1 MAGPGRDR
9 SLQDVLRARREQAG
23 LLPLREVRAREAA
36 RLREEKEAAERAA
49 AEQEAVGIVAG
60 WRASSEAFDGRSRIS
75 PAVYAAVFA
84 LEPAAYFAS
93 AHWRRVSRAQRAAAA
108 ECEVARCDRPAK
120 AVRHAGTPAIGA
132 EQTGR
137 DVVSLCDGC
146 DRRAR
151 RAARTLARPL
161 TRAEIADLDPLGR
174 LYDRDAIA
182 ELRARYD
189 LG

>member
-9 SLQDVLRARREQAG
+9 SLQDVLRARREQAA

-36 RLREEKEAAERAA
+36 RLREEQEAAERAA
-49 AEQEAVGIVAG
+49 AEREAAQLVERRRTTQEPV
-60 WRASSEAFDGRSRIS
+60 DGRSKL
-75 PAVYAAVFA
+75 AAGVYAAVFA
-84 LEPAAYFAS
+84 LEPDAYFGS
-93 AHWRRVSRAQRAAAA
+93 THWRRVARAQRAAVA
-108 ECEVARCDRPAK
+108 ECEVERCERPAK

-132 EQTGR
+132 EQPGR

-151 RAARTLARPL
+151 KASRALARPL
-161 TRAEIADLDPLGR
+161 TRDEIAGLDPAGR

-182 ELRARYD
+182 ALRERYD

>member
-36 RLREEKEAAERAA
+36 RLREEQEAAQRAA
-49 AEQEAVGIVAG
+49 AEREAARLVERRRATQEPV
-60 WRASSEAFDGRSRIS
+60 DGRSKLDVGIYV
-75 PAVYAAVFA
+75 AVLD
-84 LEPAAYFAS
+84 LEPDAYFGS
-93 AHWRRVSRAQRAAAA
+93 AHWRRVARAQRAATA
-108 ECEVARCDRPAK
+108 ECEVSRCERPAK
-120 AVRHAGTPAIGA
+120 AVRHAGVPAIGA
-132 EQTGR
+132 EQPGR

-151 RAARTLARPL
+151 KASRTLARPL
-161 TRAEIADLDPLGR
+161 TRAEIADLDPLGP

-182 ELRARYD
+182 ALRARYD
-189 LG
+189 IG